1 MTALTDFLVQ
11 FGGFGMFLSALL
23 AGSII
28 PFSSELVMTA
38 LKLAG
43 VSNLSLLLWG
53 TAGNVL
59 GSSMNYGLGR
69 LGKLEWLEKHAHISK
84 EKMDKAEV
92 FVRKYGPWMALVSW
106 VPILGSAITVALGL
120 LRCNF
125 LMTLV
130 FMTIGKAARYALI
143 LYAVVQIQ

>member
-1 MTALTDFLVQ
+1 MAALTDFLVQ

-43 VSNLSLLLWG
+43 VSNMSLLLWG

-59 GSSMNYGLGR
+59 GSSLNYGLGR

-92 FVRKYGPWMALVSW
+92 FVRKYGPLMALLSW
-106 VPILGSAITVALGL
+106 MPILGSAITVALGL
-120 LRCNF
+120 LRSNF
-125 LMTLV
+125 WFTLV
-130 FMTIGKAARYALI
+130 FMTVGKAVRYAII

>member
-1 MTALTDFLVQ
+1 MAELTDFLVQ

-43 VSNLSLLLWG
+43 VSNMSLLLWG

-59 GSSMNYGLGR
+59 GSSLNYGLGR
-69 LGKLEWLEKHAHISK
+69 LGKLDWLEKHAHISK

-92 FVRKYGPWMALVSW
+92 FVRKYGPLMALLSW
-106 VPILGSAITVALGL
+106 TPILGSAITVALGL
-120 LRCNF
+120 LRADF
-125 LMTLV
+125 IMTLV
-130 FMTIGKAARYALI
+130 FMTIGKAVRYALI

>member
-1 MTALTDFLVQ
+1 MAALTDFLVQ

-28 PFSSELVMTA
+28 PFSSALVMTA

-43 VSNLSLLLWG
+43 VSNMSLLLWG

-59 GSSMNYGLGR
+59 GSSLNYGLGR

-92 FVRKYGPWMALVSW
+92 FVRKYGPLMALLSW
-106 VPILGSAITVALGL
+106 MPILGSAITVALGL
-120 LRCNF
+120 LRSNF
-125 LMTLV
+125 WFTLV
-130 FMTIGKAARYALI
+130 FMTVGKAVRYAII

>member
-1 MTALTDFLVQ
+1 MAALTDFLVQ

-92 FVRKYGPWMALVSW
+92 FVRKYGPRMALMSW
-106 VPILGSAITVALGL
+106 VPILGSAITVARGL

>member
-1 MTALTDFLVQ
+1 MAALTDFLVQ

-84 EKMDKAEV
+84 EKWTR
-92 FVRKYGPWMALVSW
+92 RKFS
-106 VPILGSAITVALGL
+106 
-120 LRCNF
+120 
-125 LMTLV
+125 
-130 FMTIGKAARYALI
+130 
-143 LYAVVQIQ
+143 